1 MVVPR
6 IRAVRARAP
15 EEPSKVAIGV
25 ISILLAPNGSKVAEM
40 PVLPPSS
47 SVLRMLP
54 WLVAVAFFM
63 ESLDTTILNTALP
76 AMAAALHVA
85 PLSMKSVL
93 TSYTLSLAVFIP
105 VSGWVADRFGTRV
118 IFSSAIGLFTLGS
131 VLCGLSSDLHV
142 LVACRILQ
150 GCGGALMVP
159 VGRLT
164 MVRAFPKSDLVG
176 AMSFVAIP
184 ALVGPMLG
192 PLAGGLIVG
201 LSHWRLIFFINLP
214 IGLVGLFLV
223 YRHLPD
229 YRADKTDPLDWA
241 GLFLFGS
248 GVALLSYVLE
258 VFGEHTLGAL
268 PVTALLVLAL
278 ALLAAYVRH
287 ARRAAHPLLR
297 LVLLRIRTFRAAV
310 SGGFVTR
317 LGIGG
322 MPFLLP
328 LLYQVGLGFS
338 PIQSGLLILPQ
349 SVTAISLKLTM
360 PKILTRFGY
369 RRVLV
374 TNTVLLGLL
383 IGAFARVDSRT
394 PIWLI
399 CLQAMAFGFLSS
411 LQFTSMNTLV
421 YADVTETDT
430 SMASTI
436 ASTLQQMSVS
446 FGVAAASLTT
456 AVFIPDRF
464 HSSPHQM
471 IHGIH
476 LAFLLLGGLT
486 VLSSV
491 VFRGL
496 KADDGDNVSRH
507 KLALAADTEVAT
519 AKGHA

>member
-1 MVVPR
+1 
-6 IRAVRARAP
+6 
-15 EEPSKVAIGV
+15 
-25 ISILLAPNGSKVAEM
+25 
-40 PVLPPSS
+40 
-47 SVLRMLP
+47 MLP

-105 VSGWVADRFGTRV
+105 VSGWVADRFGTRK

-131 VLCGLSSDLHV
+131 VLCGLSNDLHV

-164 MVRAFPKSDLVG
+164 MVHAFPKSELVS

-184 ALVGPMLG
+184 ALIGPLLG
-192 PLAGGLIVG
+192 PLAGGMIVG
-201 LSHWRLIFFINLP
+201 LAHWRIIFFINLP
-214 IGLVGLFLV
+214 IGVVGLFLV

-229 YRADKTDPLDWA
+229 YRADETSPLDWT
-241 GLFLFGS
+241 GLALFGT

-258 VFGEHTLGAL
+258 VFGEHTLGAW
-268 PVTALLVLAL
+268 PVTALLVIALSLLAL
-278 ALLAAYVRH
+278 YQWH
-287 ARRAAHPLLR
+287 ARRAPHPLLR
-297 LVLLRIRTFRAAV
+297 LALLRIRTLRAAV
-310 SGGFVTR
+310 VGGFVTR

-328 LLYQVGLGFS
+328 LLYQVGLGFT

-349 SVTAISLKLTM
+349 SVTALGLKLTM

-374 TNTVLLGLL
+374 TNTVLLGFL
-383 IGAFARVDSRT
+383 IGSFAWVGAST
-394 PIWLI
+394 PIWVI
-399 CLQAMAFGFLSS
+399 CLQAMGFGFLSS

-421 YADVTETDT
+421 YADVSETDT

-436 ASTLQQMSVS
+436 ASTFQQMSVS

-456 AVFIPDRF
+456 ALFVPDRF
-464 HSSPHQM
+464 HSNPPQM

-476 LAFLLLGGLT
+476 LAFVSLAALT

-496 KADDGDNVSRH
+496 RAEDGDNVSRH
-507 KLALAADTEVAT
+507 KLALAADAEVAT
-519 AKGHA
+519 AKGPA

>member
-1 MVVPR
+1 MT
-6 IRAVRARAP
+6 
-15 EEPSKVAIGV
+15 PSHQ
-25 ISILLAPNGSKVAEM
+25 
-40 PVLPPSS
+40 PSS
-47 SVLRMLP
+47 ALRMLP

-118 IFSSAIGLFTLGS
+118 VFSSAIGLFTLGS
-131 VLCGLSSDLHV
+131 LLCGISSDLHV

-150 GCGGALMVP
+150 GCGGAMMVP

-164 MVRAFPKSDLVG
+164 MVHAFPKSELVR
-176 AMSFVAIP
+176 AMSFVAVP
-184 ALVGPMLG
+184 ALIGPMLG

-201 LSHWRLIFFINLP
+201 FLHWRMIFFVNLP
-214 IGLVGLFLV
+214 IGLSGLFLV

-229 YRADKTDPLDWA
+229 YRAAQTKPLDWV
-241 GLFLFGS
+241 GLVLFGG
-248 GVALLSYVLE
+248 GVGLLSYVLE
-258 VFGEHTLGAL
+258 VFGEHTLG
-268 PVTALLVLAL
+268 PVEVTLLAAL
-278 ALLAAYVRH
+278 ALLLLLAYFFH
-287 ARRAAHPLLR
+287 ATRTPDPLLR
-297 LVLLRIRTFRAAV
+297 LALLRIRTLRAAV
-310 SGGFVTR
+310 SGSFVTR

-338 PIQSGLLILPQ
+338 AIESGLLILPQ
-349 SVTAISLKLTM
+349 SITALALKLAM

-369 RRVLV
+369 RSVLIS
-374 TNTVLLGLL
+374 NTLLLGVL
-383 IGAFARVDSRT
+383 ICVFATVGART

-421 YADVTETDT
+421 YADVSEADA

-446 FGVAAASLTT
+446 FGVAAASLVT
-456 AVFIPDRF
+456 ALFIPDRF
-464 HSSPHQM
+464 HSSSEQM
-471 IHGIH
+471 IRGIH
-476 LAFLLLGGLT
+476 SAFLLLGGLT
-486 VLSSV
+486 VASTL
-491 VFRGL
+491 VFRRL
-496 KADDGDNVSRH
+496 RAEDGDNVSRH
-507 KLALAADTEVAT
+507 KLALAADSEVAT
-519 AKGHA
+519 AKGPA